1 MAQGNFAKVFQS
13 KHVFHSHLQIRQVQ
27 HDRILCVASKLS
39 CSSVEI
45 EEEDENEGN
54 HKTCFEFEVR
64 IVLQAILFLCKV
76 VWCCKRFSFTQKV
89 SRMMIII
96 DHYQA

>member
-1 MAQGNFAKVFQS
+1 M
-13 KHVFHSHLQIRQVQ
+13 
-27 HDRILCVASKLS
+27 HDV
-39 CSSVEI
+39 CSQFSSGSGVEI
-45 EEEDENEGN
+45 EDENVGN

-76 VWCCKRFSFTQKV
+76 VCCLVVNDFLLQKKI
-89 SRMMIII
+89 SRMIII

>member
-1 MAQGNFAKVFQS
+1 M
-13 KHVFHSHLQIRQVQ
+13 
-27 HDRILCVASKLS
+27 HDV
-39 CSSVEI
+39 CSQFSSGSGVEI
-45 EEEDENEGN
+45 EDENVGN

-76 VWCCKRFSFTQKV
+76 VCCVVNDFLLQKKI
-89 SRMMIII
+89 SRMIII